1 MDSRCGK
8 AHHTR
13 LCPFFR
19 RTPSLSCGVP
29 MRYVI
34 AVFAIACAIVWDF
47 TQNQGA
53 YTREAAESLSH
64 FLRTT
69 F

>member
-1 MDSRCGK
+1 
-8 AHHTR
+8 
-13 LCPFFR
+13 
-19 RTPSLSCGVP
+19 

>member
-1 MDSRCGK
+1 MAVTGPR
-8 AHHTR
+8 
-13 LCPFFR
+13 PIFR
-19 RTPSLSCGVP
+19 RSPSLSCGVP

-47 TQNQGA
+47 TQNHGA
-53 YTREAAESLSH
+53 YSQGIAESLSH
-64 FLRTT
+64 FLRTI